1 MIIYDIY
8 LKKEEKKSSLK
19 KEWDG
24 IYIYINIKY
33 DVCAYR
39 YKCTYICVYIN
50 ELHLEF
56 SYSNMKKGNK

>member
-1 MIIYDIY
+1 MG
-8 LKKEEKKSSLK
+8 
-19 KEWDG
+19 WN
-24 IYIYINIKY
+24 IYIYYIKY

-39 YKCTYICVYIN
+39 YKCRYICVYIN